1 MTIDWPATPL
11 DDIRRLRVLAAAA
24 PGVVYAEQHL
34 EIPFDRVWGFV
45 SDLETSIPALI
56 TDVRSFQVGP
66 FDSTADD
73 ARFTARAVGL
83 LGNRGAFD
91 VLLRP
96 GWCLMQSRFVIGG
109 MAAVPEGRGT
119 RFAGFGGL
127 RIPGSRVVMKA
138 VGERGVHRVIRR
150 LTSYCG

>member
-1 MTIDWPATPL
+1 MTIDWPVAEL

-24 PGVVYAEQHL
+24 PGVVYAEEYL
-34 EIPFDRVWGFV
+34 DIPFDRVWDFV
-45 SDLETSIPALI
+45 SDLERSIPALI
-56 TDVRSFQVGP
+56 TDVRSFRV
-66 FDSTADD
+66 TVVDD
-73 ARFTARAVGL
+73 TRSTARAVGL
-83 LGNRGAFD
+83 LGNRGVFD
-91 VLLRP
+91 VMLRP

-119 RFAGFGGL
+119 RFAGCGGL
-127 RIPGSRVVMKA
+127 RIPGSRLVTAA